1 MSNSP
6 TDPYRAFADIAVSAA
21 RLCDAQN
28 SVVFQLA
35 DGELRLLAR
44 YGPLPTAVPV
54 GQAGFP
60 FTRGSV
66 IARAIID
73 KVTIHVADVQ
83 IETKEYPEGSE
94 LARRVGHRTIVAVPL
109 MRAGEAIGAI
119 SVRRAQVRPFTDRQI
134 ELLKTFADQA
144 VIAIENTRLFEAEQV
159 RTRELSEALEQQ
171 IATSK
176 VLEIISSSTGDLQ
189 HVLPTLL
196 ENATRLC
203 RANFGN
209 LFLREENEFFRLVAT
224 HNAPPQWAAWWQR
237 TPVIRPH
244 PRSPL
249 GRNFNKEIVH
259 VVDLAS
265 EPPYIE
271 RDPTFV
277 ALVDLAGARA
287 IVSVPMLK
295 DGEVLGVVAIYSQE
309 LRPFTAKQIE
319 LLKTF
324 ADQAVIAIEN
334 TRLFEAEPRADRSPG
349 TADRHRR
356 CLEGHQPISTRRAK
370 STRCVGRVRSTLVQ
384 CL

>member
-1 MSNSP
+1 MSEVSTAGAQQDLRSRVAELERELGEAHQREAATADLLQFIN
-6 TDPYRAFADIAVSAA
+6 RAEFALQSVFDAIARSAG
-21 RLCDAQN
+21 RLCEAEFVFVLQFDGVLLSSAT
-28 SVVFQLA
+28 SYGLTPEGVAAWRKEFPRPAGEDTAIGRAILRRAVVQIPDVLA
-35 DGELRLLAR
+35 DAAYSTPALVRMLTHR
-44 YGPLPTAVPV
+44 
-54 GQAGFP
+54 
-60 FTRGSV
+60 SV
-66 IARAIID
+66 
-73 KVTIHVADVQ
+73 
-83 IETKEYPEGSE
+83 
-94 LARRVGHRTIVAVPL
+94 VAVPFL
-109 MRAGEAIGAI
+109 REGHPIGGIAVGRAHPG
-119 SVRRAQVRPFTDRQI
+119 PFPETQI
-134 ELLKTFADQA
+134 RLLQSFADQA
-144 VIAIENTRLFEAEQV
+144 VIAIENTRLFEAEQA

-189 HVLPTLL
+189 HVLATLL

-203 RANFGN
+203 QANFGN
-209 LFLREENEFFRLVAT
+209 LFLREESQFFRLVAT

-237 TPVIRPH
+237 TPVVHPH

-249 GRNFNKEIVH
+249 GRAVNKEIVH

-265 EPPYIE
+265 EQPYIE

-309 LRPFTAKQIE
+309 PRPFTAKQIE

-334 TRLFEAEPRADRSPG
+334 P
-349 TADRHRR
+349 
-356 CLEGHQPISTRRAK
+356 
-370 STRCVGRVRSTLVQ
+370 
-384 CL
+384 